1 MGITENGTGLHGSVP
16 MTGLADRVRTALAD
30 ADSTASVAAT
40 LRARRWN
47 RFVQLFPE
55 IADARIVDL
64 GGTAA
69 YWAAAPV
76 RPAHVVL
83 VNLQEQASHES
94 WITSHVGDVCAPP
107 EAVTRERFDVVYS
120 NSVIEH
126 VGGHANRERMAEMVH
141 GLGERHWVQT
151 PYRYFPVE
159 PHWLFPGFQFLPT
172 TLRARVA
179 RSWPLAWSRPP
190 DRRSSVS
197 NALGVELLDRTQLEY
212 YFPTSTLLPE
222 RVAGLVK
229 SLIAVR

>member
-1 MGITENGTGLHGSVP
+1 MESVRVA
-16 MTGLADRVRTALAD
+16 GLADRLRTGLAD

-47 RFVQLFPE
+47 RFVELFPD
-55 IADARIVDL
+55 IAEMRVIDL

-76 RPAHVVL
+76 RPARVVL
-83 VNLQEQASHES
+83 VNLQAQASDEA
-94 WITSHVGDVCAPP
+94 WITSYVGDVCDPP
-107 EAVTRERFDVVYS
+107 EAVRAERFDVVYS

-141 GLGERHWVQT
+141 GLGDRHWVQT
-151 PYRYFPVE
+151 PYRYFPIE

-190 DRRSSVS
+190 DRRTSVS
-197 NALGVELLDRTQLEY
+197 NAMGVELLDRTQMTY
-212 YFPTSTLLPE
+212 YFPGSTLLTE
-222 RVAGLVK
+222 RVGGLVK